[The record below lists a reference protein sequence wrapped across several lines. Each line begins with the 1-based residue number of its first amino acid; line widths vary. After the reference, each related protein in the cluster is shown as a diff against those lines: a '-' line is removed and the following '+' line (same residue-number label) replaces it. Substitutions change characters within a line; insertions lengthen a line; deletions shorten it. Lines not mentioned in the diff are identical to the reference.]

1 MSPVQ
6 RTLKYLRDHGYTAE
20 KTEHFNFYAKK
31 RQDLFGFIDV
41 LAVKD
46 EHLLALQ
53 VSDGAHHA
61 GHTSAIKALPV
72 ARQLVFHMDV
82 EIWSWSKRGRRG
94 KRGGVKLPRW
104 AKHGGDASH
113 GRPRF
118 RSGHPL
124 PPSTPAPTGSE
135 LTGPR

>member
-41 LAVKD
+41 LAVND

-94 KRGGVKLPRW
+94 KRKLW
-104 AKHGGDASH
+104 ALRRESLTAKLLPKKSLL
-113 GRPRF
+113 RQKIE
-118 RSGHPL
+118 SGEWPMHTL
-124 PPSTPAPTGSE
+124 DSTK
-135 LTGPR
+135 